1 MGSNQSSSQ
10 SSSEDDLIQDTHHW
24 YTKFMKE
31 CPSGQLSLH
40 EFKALLG
47 LHGMNPQANH
57 YVEQVFNTFDLN
69 KDGFIDFL
77 EFIAAINLVIR
88 GKIDQK
94 LKWYFKLYD
103 ADGNGTIDK
112 KELAVQAI
120 NGNSEM
126 SPEDYTNMVFQKI
139 DINNDG
145 RNAIFCIVEVPDLG
159 SQKIPEQLP
168 LQLKLVLPAAQ
179 QAGEL
184 TLEEFINGVESD
196 EALLEMISKSF
207 DLSNV
212 LKVIQS
218 GRRHSI

>member
-1 MGSNQSSSQ
+1 MGNNQSVFG
-10 SSSEDDLIQDTHHW
+10 DKITDQDTHQL

-40 EFKALLG
+40 EFKTLLG
-47 LHGMNPQANH
+47 LRDLNSEADQ
-57 YVEQVFNTFDLN
+57 YVNQVFNTFDLN

-77 EFIAAINLVIR
+77 EFIAAINLVLR

-112 KELAVQAI
+112 KELVSIFSAIQAL
-120 NGNSEM
+120 NGNQELT
-126 SPEDYTNMVFQKI
+126 PEEFSNMVFQKI
-139 DINNDG
+139 DVNNDG
-145 RNAIFCIVEVPDLG
+145 
-159 SQKIPEQLP
+159 
-168 LQLKLVLPAAQ
+168 
-179 QAGEL
+179 EL
-184 TLEEFINGVESD
+184 SLDEFINGVESD
-196 EALLEMISKSF
+196 EQLLEMISKSF

>member
-1 MGSNQSSSQ
+1 MGIAESASGHVT
-10 SSSEDDLIQDTHHW
+10 DQDTHGL

-40 EFKALLG
+40 EFKGLLD
-47 LHGMNPQANH
+47 LHGLNPEANY

-103 ADGNGTIDK
+103 ADGSGTIDK
-112 KELAVQAI
+112 KELLSIFSAIQTI
-120 NGNSEM
+120 NGNQDM
-126 SPEDYTNMVFQKI
+126 TPEEFANMVFQKI
-139 DINNDG
+139 DVNNDG
-145 RNAIFCIVEVPDLG
+145 
-159 SQKIPEQLP
+159 
-168 LQLKLVLPAAQ
+168 
-179 QAGEL
+179 EL
-184 TLEEFINGVESD
+184 SLEEFISGIESD
-196 EALLEMISKSF
+196 ETLLEVISKSF

-218 GRRHSI
+218 GRRHSV

>member
-1 MGSNQSSSQ
+1 MGAGNSA
-10 SSSEDDLIQDTHHW
+10 DDIAAMEIHHW
-24 YTKFMKE
+24 YTKFMRE
-31 CPSGQLSLH
+31 CPSGQLCLH
-40 EFKALLG
+40 EFKSVLG
-47 LHGMNPQANH
+47 LQGLNPEANS
-57 YVEQVFNTFDLN
+57 YVEKVFHIFDMN
-69 KDGFIDFL
+69 EDGFIDFL

-112 KELAVQAI
+112 KELVSIFTAVQAI

-126 SPEDYTNMVFQKI
+126 SPEDYTSMVFQKI
-139 DINNDG
+139 DVNND
-145 RNAIFCIVEVPDLG
+145 
-159 SQKIPEQLP
+159 
-168 LQLKLVLPAAQ
+168 
-179 QAGEL
+179 GEL

>member
-1 MGSNQSSSQ
+1 MLIIMGAAGSQ
-10 SSSEDDLIQDTHHW
+10 DDINAMEIHHW
-24 YTKFMKE
+24 YTKFMRE
-31 CPSGQLSLH
+31 CPSGQLCLH
-40 EFKALLG
+40 EFKSVLG
-47 LHGMNPQANH
+47 LQGLNQEANK
-57 YVEQVFNTFDLN
+57 YVEQVFETFDMN

-112 KELAVQAI
+112 KELVSIFTAIQAI
-120 NGNSEM
+120 NGNQEL
-126 SPEDYTNMVFQKI
+126 SPEDFANVVFQKI
-139 DINNDG
+139 DVNND
-145 RNAIFCIVEVPDLG
+145 
-159 SQKIPEQLP
+159 
-168 LQLKLVLPAAQ
+168 
-179 QAGEL
+179 GEL
-184 TLEEFINGVESD
+184 TLDEFINGVESD
-196 EALLEMISKSF
+196 QHLLEMISKSF

>member
-1 MGSNQSSSQ
+1 MGSSASAA
-10 SSSEDDLIQDTHHW
+10 DDINAAETHQW

-40 EFKALLG
+40 EFKTLLD
-47 LHGMNPQANH
+47 LHGLNPQADT
-57 YVEQVFNTFDLN
+57 YVDRVFHTFDLN

-103 ADGNGTIDK
+103 ADGNGSIDK
-112 KELAVQAI
+112 KELLSIFTAIQAI
-120 NGNSEM
+120 NGHQNT
-126 SPEDYTNMVFQKI
+126 SPEEFTDMVFQKI
-139 DINNDG
+139 DVNND
-145 RNAIFCIVEVPDLG
+145 
-159 SQKIPEQLP
+159 
-168 LQLKLVLPAAQ
+168 
-179 QAGEL
+179 GEL

-196 EALLEMISKSF
+196 ASLLELISKSF